1 MKNKKRNQVSRS
13 LTSTL
18 SIAFLALGVSVVLVS
33 NLLQLYSNFQS
44 QQSAIDSR
52 QQLIA
57 QNAGKT
63 VQNFFQEKFNILETA
78 VDIANPIGM
87 SADEKQITLDSLLG
101 LQPAFRQLV
110 LLNPSDALS
119 TSASRLSQTSAEP
132 LSNRLTSD
140 GLTLLHQGN
149 NYISPVYID
158 NATSEPLVIMAVPV
172 TDIFGEF
179 QGTLAVEVNL
189 KFMWDLVDQLQ
200 VGKTG
205 YAYVVDET
213 GRLLAYKDTARV
225 LKGESVSSIDEVG
238 EFLEFLSDPNSAAP
252 DVANHK
258 GLNGGS
264 VVTTYEPLGTPQ
276 WAIIVEL
283 PVQEA
288 YQDLIT
294 QGYRSILFIVVV
306 AILASLAGIYG
317 ARRIASPLIELTST
331 ANQIAGGAM
340 ELQATTSGSSEV
352 VSLAAAFNTMT
363 SQLRNLIGG
372 LEQRVSQRTSDLEN
386 ANQKNERRAR
396 QFEAIAQVARATT
409 TNQDLGNLLPG
420 LVQLISEKFGFYHV
434 GIFLLDENK
443 GYAIL
448 QAANSA
454 GGKQMLKRE
463 HKLRVGQA
471 GIVGYV
477 TALGKPR
484 IALDVGDDAVFFNNP
499 DLPDTH
505 SEMALP
511 LRLADDIIGAL
522 DVQSTESG
530 AFQQEDIEVL
540 STLADQV
547 SIAIQNARSYE
558 TTQML
563 LGEAQ
568 RISGSYLQESRQV
581 LQTQEEGF
589 GYLISEKT
597 LTALEQPLTSTQI
610 RKAISERQTIRE
622 DGETATLSVP
632 IRLRDEVIG
641 IIDIRV
647 PEIHEWEQDE
657 VDITEAVA
665 ERLSLAL
672 ESAMLLKSTQ
682 RRAEIERVTADI
694 SGKIGSTTQFDSILR
709 TAAEELSR
717 VLGGSEVLV
726 QIQSLESEN
735 DSEN

>member
-1 MKNKKRNQVSRS
+1 
-13 LTSTL
+13 
-18 SIAFLALGVSVVLVS
+18 
-33 NLLQLYSNFQS
+33 
-44 QQSAIDSR
+44 
-52 QQLIA
+52 
-57 QNAGKT
+57 
-63 VQNFFQEKFNILETA
+63 
-78 VDIANPIGM
+78 
-87 SADEKQITLDSLLG
+87 
-101 LQPAFRQLV
+101 
-110 LLNPSDALS
+110 
-119 TSASRLSQTSAEP
+119 
-132 LSNRLTSD
+132 
-140 GLTLLHQGN
+140 
-149 NYISPVYID
+149 
-158 NATSEPLVIMAVPV
+158 MAVPV

-568 RISGSYLQESRQV
+568 RISGSYLRESRQV